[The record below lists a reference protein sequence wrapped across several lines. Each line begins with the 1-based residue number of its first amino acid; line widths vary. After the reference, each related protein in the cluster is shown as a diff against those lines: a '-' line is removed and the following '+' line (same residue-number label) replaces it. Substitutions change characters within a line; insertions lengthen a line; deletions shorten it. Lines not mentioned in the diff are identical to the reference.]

1 MAVAVEI
8 ETLFKTFGTFC
19 ALKDVTLSVRPGELF
34 FLLGPSGCGKTTLL
48 RCIAGFHAPD
58 SGTIRIGDRDVTNL
72 PPHKRDTGMVFQS
85 YALWPHMTLAE
96 NVAFGLEM
104 RKVPRPE
111 IRRRALEALERV
123 HLADRAQ
130 ARPNQLSG
138 GQQQRVA
145 LARAL
150 VNEPAIL
157 LLDEPMSALDARLRA
172 QVQVELR
179 NLQRRLGKTFIMV
192 THDQDEALTVSD
204 RIAVMNNA
212 TIVQCGTPVEIYE
225 RPKNRF
231 VANFI
236 GDANLF
242 VAKRLGPCEIET
254 EFGRFIMTMP
264 IPWDQGEV
272 IIRPEN
278 LRICEDPPP
287 INGVRLKILDSIYL
301 GDHQEIWFH
310 QSGLKAKTHNRT
322 LYPDNTELWVEFLKD
337 GLVPLNEE

>member
-1 MAVAVEI
+1 MGLEVAEV
-8 ETLFKTFGTFC
+8 TKYYSDVP
-19 ALKDVTLSVRPGELF
+19 ALKNVSLSVDKGEF
-34 FLLGPSGCGKTTLL
+34 FTILGPSGCGKTTLL
-48 RCIAGFHAPD
+48 KIIAGLELCD
-58 SGTIRIGDRDVTNL
+58 SGRITIDGNIVTKL
-72 PPHKRDTGMVFQS
+72 PANIRNVNTVFQN
-85 YALWPHMTLAE
+85 YALFPHL
-96 NVAFGLEM
+96 NVYDNIAFGLRSRNFDKRLIDQRVKGAMEM
-104 RKVPRPE
+104 LQ
-111 IRRRALEALERV
+111 LETMAKR
-123 HLADRAQ
+123 HPA
-130 ARPNQLSG
+130 QLSG